1 MDGVLILLIVLGSV
15 LFLFLMTVI
24 FYKAFFKRF
33 WDIVLSFLAIVLLSP
48 LYLLLTIAVRIGMG
62 KPILFA
68 QERIGRKGR
77 IFKLYKF
84 RSMTNDTDNNGNLLD
99 ESIRLT
105 KFGTF
110 LRSTSLDELPELF
123 AILSGK
129 MSIIGPRPQPKYYGP
144 YYTEEEF
151 HIYDVRG
158 GLLPPDSLG
167 GKPICSWDEQFKY
180 ELYYVK
186 HVSLF
191 LDLKVLFS
199 TFLVLVRRLKTNY
212 GLDERPHLNEYR
224 ESWNVP
230 KELIDEWSRKGVG
243 E

>member
-1 MDGVLILLIVLGSV
+1 
-15 LFLFLMTVI
+15 
-24 FYKAFFKRF
+24 
-33 WDIVLSFLAIVLLSP
+33 
-48 LYLLLTIAVRIGMG
+48 
-62 KPILFA
+62 
-68 QERIGRKGR
+68 
-77 IFKLYKF
+77 
-84 RSMTNDTDNNGNLLD
+84 
-99 ESIRLT
+99 
-105 KFGTF
+105 
-110 LRSTSLDELPELF
+110 
-123 AILSGK
+123 

-167 GKPICSWDEQFKY
+167 GKPICTWEEQFKY
-180 ELYYVK
+180 ELFYVN

-191 LDLKVLFS
+191 LDLRVLFY

-224 ESWNVP
+224 ATWNVSENEIN
-230 KELIDEWSRKGVG
+230 KWNNKGV

>member
-1 MDGVLILLIVLGSV
+1 MEEIPILLFVFGSIIILFVLTA
-15 LFLFLMTVI
+15 L
-24 FYKAFFKRF
+24 FYKVFFKRF
-33 WDIVLSFLAIVLLSP
+33 WDIVLSLIAIIVFSP
-48 LYLLLTIAVRIGMG
+48 LYLIITIAVRIGMG
-62 KPILFA
+62 KPVFFS
-68 QERIGRKGR
+68 QERIGRKGQ
-77 IFKLYKF
+77 IFKLYKY
-84 RSMTNDTDNNGNLLD
+84 RSMTNETDENGELLD
-99 ESIRLT
+99 ESLRLT
-105 KFGTF
+105 KFGTL
-110 LRSTSLDELPELF
+110 LRSSSLDELPELF
-123 AILSGK
+123 AILTGR

-167 GKPICSWDEQFKY
+167 GKPICTWEEQFKY
-180 ELYYVK
+180 ELFYVN

-191 LDLKVLFS
+191 LDLRVLFY

-224 ESWNVP
+224 ATWNVSENEIN
-230 KELIDEWSRKGVG
+230 KWNNKGV

>member
-1 MDGVLILLIVLGSV
+1 MEEIPILLFVFGSIIILFVLTA
-15 LFLFLMTVI
+15 L
-24 FYKAFFKRF
+24 FYKVFFKRF
-33 WDIVLSFLAIVLLSP
+33 WDIVLSLIAIIVFSP
-48 LYLLLTIAVRIGMG
+48 LYLIITIAVRIGMG
-62 KPILFA
+62 KPVFFS
-68 QERIGRKGR
+68 QERIGRKGK
-77 IFKLYKF
+77 IFKLYKY
-84 RSMTNDTDNNGNLLD
+84 RSMTNETDENGELLD
-99 ESIRLT
+99 ESLRLT
-105 KFGTF
+105 KFGTL
-110 LRSTSLDELPELF
+110 LRSSSLDELPELF
-123 AILSGK
+123 AILTGR

-167 GKPICSWDEQFKY
+167 GKPICTWEEQFKY
-180 ELYYVK
+180 ELFYVN

-191 LDLKVLFS
+191 LDLRVLFY

-224 ESWNVP
+224 ATWNVSENEIN
-230 KELIDEWSRKGVG
+230 KWNNKGV